1 MNAFLVEALVELGA
15 KEAAPLIER
24 AFAEGYVDPMVMGD
38 WEDVQ
43 VELGLKSAEEVAPKQ
58 VSKWRDSLLPSSP
71 QAPETFTPASSQMAH
86 KQKAMQ
92 KKAKSKMAKLS
103 RKKNRKR

>member
-1 MNAFLVEALVELGA
+1 V
-15 KEAAPLIER
+15 
-24 AFAEGYVDPMVMGD
+24 FAEGYVDPMVMGD

-43 VELGLKSAEEVAPKQ
+43 IELELKSPEEVAPQQ
-58 VSKWRDSLLPSSP
+58 VKKWSESLSSAP
-71 QAPETFTPASSQMAH
+71 QASETLTSASSRMTH
-86 KQKAMQ
+86 KHKAAQ

>member
-1 MNAFLVEALVELGA
+1 
-15 KEAAPLIER
+15 
-24 AFAEGYVDPMVMGD
+24 
-38 WEDVQ
+38 VQ

-58 VSKWRDSLLPSSP
+58 RSAWRESLLPP
-71 QAPETFTPASSQMAH
+71 PPAEKTFTPASSQVAH